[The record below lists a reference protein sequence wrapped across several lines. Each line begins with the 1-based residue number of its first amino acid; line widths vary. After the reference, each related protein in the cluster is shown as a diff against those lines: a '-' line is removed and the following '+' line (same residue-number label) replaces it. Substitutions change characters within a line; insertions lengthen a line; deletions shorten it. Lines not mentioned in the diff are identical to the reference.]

1 VFAAFAAVLSFLSFR
16 RRRDSADPGEANRTH
31 READPEFHL
40 AKKLQGSTSDQP
52 DPKLQAEPE
61 AVAKNSG
68 FKDFAEYDNV
78 AANILMVVAGID
90 PLTKRY
96 TDPQTAVKK
105 GIAKVTADKTIPDK
119 DKKELIKE
127 FEKVA
132 ESGAAHSISQQHRAG
147 QEIL

>member
-96 TDPQTAVKK
+96 TTRRLPSKK
-105 GIAKVTADKTIPDK
+105 GSRRSPPTRPSLTKI
-119 DKKELIKE
+119 
-127 FEKVA
+127 
-132 ESGAAHSISQQHRAG
+132 RRN
-147 QEIL
+147 